1 MNRIKNFVRKIFP
14 TKKFKTYQKMHKRHK
29 KELVKYV
36 QEIHEWHWGWLH
48 DSIGM
53 QLRHM
58 LEFYKENNN
67 VWQVDESRLEI
78 IKQLEKALELFANA
92 NEIESTSLNDE
103 EVQKAIIEFYSYL
116 GEHIREWWD

>member
-1 MNRIKNFVRKIFP
+1 MYKFKKIMKKVFP
-14 TKKFKTYQKMHKRHK
+14 TKKFKSYQKMHRKHK

-36 QEIHEWHWGWLH
+36 KGIHEWDWGWLH

-53 QLRHM
+53 QLKHM
-58 LEFYKENNN
+58 LEFYKGNSCIL
-67 VWQVDESRLEI
+67 QADESRLEI

-92 NEIESTSLNDE
+92 NKIDSTSFNDE
-103 EVQKAIIEFYSYL
+103 EVQKAFIEFYSYL